1 MEQHIRYCTS
11 ADGTRIAYAVAGK
24 GSPLV
29 RAGTVF
35 RHVERDWESR
45 LWSHPLRRLARRH
58 KIVALV
64 AVVATVV
71 SFAAWLMQG

>member
-1 MEQHIRYCTS
+1 MEQHIHYCTG

-35 RHVERDWESR
+35 SHVERDWESR

-58 KIVALV
+58 VLV
-64 AVVATVV
+64 RYDA
-71 SFAAWLMQG
+71 